1 MSLVGTR
8 PPTMDEYEKYELHHK
23 SRLAAKPGL
32 TGIWQ
37 VSGRSDF
44 TDFEEVVKLDNEYI
58 KNWTIG
64 LDIKI
69 ILKTVVVVIAS
80 RGSV

>member
-1 MSLVGTR
+1 MVGTR
-8 PPTMDEYEKYELHHK
+8 PPTMDEYQRYEAHHK
-23 SRLAAKPGL
+23 GRLAMKPGL

-44 TDFEEVVKLDNEYI
+44 TDFEEIVKLDNEYI
-58 KNWTIG
+58 NNWSIS

-69 ILKTVVVVIAS
+69 MLKTVLVVLK
-80 RGSV
+80 RDGSQ